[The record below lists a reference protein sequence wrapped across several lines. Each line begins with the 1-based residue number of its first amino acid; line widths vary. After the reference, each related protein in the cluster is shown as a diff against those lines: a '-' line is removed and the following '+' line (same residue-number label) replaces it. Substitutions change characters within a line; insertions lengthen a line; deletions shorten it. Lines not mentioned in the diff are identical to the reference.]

1 MKRFASHYLLIP
13 AVGYMKQQV
22 VEITDEGVVRG
33 VFPLTE
39 EIESVE
45 WMPGVI
51 VLLSESQVEKIK
63 NTGMILKNIP
73 VFQIQCFKLIFPV
86 FRINLPNVL
95 MSICRKQKRRG
106 KLYFL
111 ICFILLILLPC
122 SLSTELGTDYCG
134 SNGYIQRLG
143 CLLACRI
150 IGDI

>member
-73 VFQIQCFKLIFPV
+73 VFQI
-86 FRINLPNVL
+86 NLPSVL
-95 MSICRKQKRRG
+95 KRLLRRLKKG
-106 KLYFL
+106 KKYCFL

-143 CLLACRI
+143 CLLACRV

>member
-33 VFPLTE
+33 VFSLTE

-51 VLLSESQVEKIK
+51 VLLSESQVEEIK

-73 VFQIQCFKLIFPV
+73 VFQINLPSVSNQSSQCFNEYLQEAEKKGEALFPYL
-86 FRINLPNVL
+86 FYP
-95 MSICRKQKRRG
+95 
-106 KLYFL
+106 
-111 ICFILLILLPC
+111 LILLPC

-143 CLLACRI
+143 CLLACRV

>member
-51 VLLSESQVEKIK
+51 VLLSESQVEEIK

-73 VFQIQCFKLIFPV
+73 VFQINLPSVSNQSSQCFNEYLQEAEK
-86 FRINLPNVL
+86 
-95 MSICRKQKRRG
+95 KG

-143 CLLACRI
+143 CLLACRV

>member
-51 VLLSESQVEKIK
+51 VLLSESQMEEIK
-63 NTGMILKNIP
+63 NTGMILKNI
-73 VFQIQCFKLIFPV
+73 PV

>member
-51 VLLSESQVEKIK
+51 VLLSESQMEEIK

-73 VFQIQCFKLIFPV
+73 VFQINLPSASVSHQSSQCFNEYLQEAEKKGEALFPYL
-86 FRINLPNVL
+86 FYPFSLCHSLHLPL
-95 MSICRKQKRRG
+95 RSIHWQTMVVHT
-106 KLYFL
+106 
-111 ICFILLILLPC
+111 CFFHP
-122 SLSTELGTDYCG
+122 GTYRTQEYLRATG
-134 SNGYIQRLG
+134 
-143 CLLACRI
+143 
-150 IGDI
+150 

>member
-1 MKRFASHYLLIP
+1 MKCFASHYLLIP

-51 VLLSESQVEKIK
+51 VLLPADQLEEIK

-73 VFQIQCFKLIFPV
+73 VFQINPSNILNQSSRCFEESLKELKEKGEVLFPV
-86 FRINLPNVL
+86 LFYP
-95 MSICRKQKRRG
+95 
-106 KLYFL
+106 FD
-111 ICFILLILLPC
+111 FISMQPVDGTRHRLL
-122 SLSTELGTDYCG
+122 
-134 SNGYIQRLG
+134 R
-143 CLLACRI
+143 
-150 IGDI
+150 

>member
-73 VFQIQCFKLIFPV
+73 VFQINLPSVSNQSSQCFNEYL
-86 FRINLPNVL
+86 
-95 MSICRKQKRRG
+95 RKQKRRG

>member
-33 VFPLTE
+33 VFSLTE

-51 VLLSESQVEKIK
+51 VLLSESQVEEIK

-73 VFQIQCFKLIFPV
+73 VFQ
-86 FRINLPNVL
+86 INLPNVL

-111 ICFILLILLPC
+111 IYFILLILLPC

-143 CLLACRI
+143 CLLACRV

>member
-33 VFPLTE
+33 VFSLTE

-51 VLLSESQVEKIK
+51 VLLSESQVEEIK
-63 NTGMILKNIP
+63 NTGMILKNSP
-73 VFQIQCFKLIFPV
+73 VFQI
-86 FRINLPNVL
+86 NLPSVSNQSSQWFNEYL
-95 MSICRKQKRRG
+95 QEAERRG
-106 KLYFL
+106 KLYSLFVL
-111 ICFILLILLPC
+111 SFLILLPC
-122 SLSTELGTDYCG
+122 SLSTEHGTDYCG
-134 SNGYIQRLG
+134 SNGYILRLG
-143 CLLACRI
+143 CLLACRV

>member
-73 VFQIQCFKLIFPV
+73 VFQI
-86 FRINLPNVL
+86 NLPKCFESIFSNVL

-122 SLSTELGTDYCG
+122 SLVVRKL
-134 SNGYIQRLG
+134 RLHD
-143 CLLACRI
+143 LLR
-150 IGDI
+150 

>member
-13 AVGYMKQQV
+13 TVGYMKQQV

-51 VLLSESQVEKIK
+51 VLLSESQMEEIK

-73 VFQIQCFKLIFPV
+73 VFQI
-86 FRINLPNVL
+86 NLPNVL
-95 MSICRKQKRRG
+95 LSICRKQRRRG

-111 ICFILLILLPC
+111 IYFILLILLPC

-143 CLLACRI
+143 CLLACRV

>member
-51 VLLSESQVEKIK
+51 VLLSESQVEEIK

-73 VFQIQCFKLIFPV
+73 VFQ
-86 FRINLPNVL
+86 INLPNVL

-111 ICFILLILLPC
+111 IYFILLILLPC

-143 CLLACRI
+143 CLLACRV
-150 IGDI
+150 IGNI

>member
-51 VLLSESQVEKIK
+51 VLLSESQMEEIK
-63 NTGMILKNIP
+63 NTGMILKNI
-73 VFQIQCFKLIFPV
+73 PV

-106 KLYFL
+106 KLYSL
-111 ICFILLILLPC
+111 IYFILLILLPC

-143 CLLACRI
+143 CLLACRV

>member
-51 VLLSESQVEKIK
+51 VLLSESQMEEIK

-73 VFQIQCFKLIFPV
+73 VFQINPSNILNQSSRCFEESLKELKEKGEVLFPIL
-86 FRINLPNVL
+86 FYP
-95 MSICRKQKRRG
+95 
-106 KLYFL
+106 FD
-111 ICFILLILLPC
+111 FISMQPVDGTRHRLL
-122 SLSTELGTDYCG
+122 
-134 SNGYIQRLG
+134 R
-143 CLLACRI
+143 
-150 IGDI
+150 

>member
-51 VLLSESQVEKIK
+51 VLLSESQMEEIK

-73 VFQIQCFKLIFPV
+73 VFQI
-86 FRINLPNVL
+86 NLPSASV
-95 MSICRKQKRRG
+95 SHQSSQCRKQKRRG
-106 KLYFL
+106 KLYSL
-111 ICFILLILLPC
+111 IYFILLILLPC

-143 CLLACRI
+143 CLLACRV